1 MALTTIRR
9 RVRKDPL
16 GHAALNTLRYYIGGT
31 GFGVLET
38 LGSRE
43 HDDTG
48 AHNALEIPRTVGR
61 VLYSAGYTSGTFNS
75 RLSSVASAATGI
87 VTATLAGSEF
97 TDPLMAP
104 VACPL
109 TNGDTR
115 PCIATC
121 EVVSSTSVK
130 TRLYKLTSVLH
141 PAAGAANV
149 WAAYDGG
156 FSLAVHGLA
165 TLSTS
170 AMAQTTQWQ
179 RRTVVSDTA
188 AGWNSMVGN
197 LGLARELAL
206 VEHTTAG
213 EHDAVE
219 VCRDYGGVFWDG
231 VKYDT
236 TLGSTFTGAS
246 LVSTGICEVTCAYT
260 FASAADMLPFITPKP
275 SSNLDILVVNPD
287 PTTDRKFRTYG
298 FRYDVS
304 AHTWALADVDFTAVV
319 YGA

>member
-16 GHAALNTLRYYIGGT
+16 GPVSLNTLRYYIGGT

-75 RLSSVASAATGI
+75 RLSSVASAATGVI
-87 VTATLAGSEF
+87 TATLAGSEF

-130 TRLYKLTSVLH
+130 TRLYKLTSALG
-141 PAAGAANV
+141 AGNA

-165 TLSTS
+165 TLTAS
-170 AMAQTTQWQ
+170 AMAQTTQWK
-179 RRTVVSDTA
+179 RRTVVSDAA

-236 TLGSTFTGAS
+236 TTGSTFTGAA